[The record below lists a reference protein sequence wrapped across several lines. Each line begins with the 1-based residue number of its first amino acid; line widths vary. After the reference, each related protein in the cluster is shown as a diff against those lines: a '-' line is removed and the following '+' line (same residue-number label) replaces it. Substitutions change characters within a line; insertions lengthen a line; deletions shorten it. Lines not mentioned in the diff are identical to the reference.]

1 MIRILKELKQKYPDK
16 ELDQLVELANYYALL
31 HQQKSRAFYR
41 VQATR
46 MMIGAGNVLKK
57 HAADHSRRAVVVGCD
72 EASEESDLAICS
84 RISFESTHSQC
95 MENCGTV
102 MIPLV
107 CRGGLGESTFY
118 VDYCTEDGT
127 ANAGSDYEYCEGT
140 LVFKP
145 GETRKEIKVRRSENK
160 NWLKNSSLIPV
171 VLKLLSSLLFSQA
184 SYPPRWL
191 IR

>member
-160 NWLKNSSLIPV
+160 NWLKNLSLIPV

-184 SYPPRWL
+184 AYLSWTTC
-191 IR
+191 

>member
-1 MIRILKELKQKYPDK
+1 MSFLCNFDKRRTNLLVLSLQVIRILKDLKQKYPKKD
-16 ELDQLVELANYYALL
+16 LDQLMELANYYALL

-57 HAADHSRRAVVVGCD
+57 HAADHARKTVTKDVEV
-72 EASEESDLAICS
+72 SEHNDYATCS
-84 RISFESTHSQC
+84 RISFESNHSQC

-102 MIPLV
+102 SLTVV
-107 CRGGLGESTFY
+107 CQGGTGENTFY
-118 VDYCTEDGT
+118 VDYRTEDGT

-145 GETRKEIKVRRSENK
+145 GETMKEIKVRDILNIK
-160 NWLKNSSLIPV
+160 PIFK
-171 VLKLLSSLLFSQA
+171 KKFHQT
-184 SYPPRWL
+184 
-191 IR
+191 